1 MKICAIITEDIKH
14 KMATKNQE
22 RLRKHHG
29 HKYQYRAE
37 NDGEKLNFFGH
48 ISQMQDDRLN
58 KQVVFGIIDG
68 KNKRR
73 KPKKKQ
79 IDDQVDWCNKNN
91 STLYRLAM
99 DMDKVK

>member
-1 MKICAIITEDIKH
+1 
-14 KMATKNQE
+14 
-22 RLRKHHG
+22 
-29 HKYQYRAE
+29 
-37 NDGEKLNFFGH
+37 
-48 ISQMQDDRLN
+48 MQDDRLN